1 MKQPQYSEYKD
12 SGVSWIGQVPS
23 HWSIRRLKEIVKF
36 SGGGTPARDN
46 FAFWNGDIPWI
57 SPKDMKSELVD
68 SSEESITAAGL
79 AGSSASLVPA
89 GTLLMVVRSGI
100 LKHTIPVGINTTPVA
115 LNQDMKALHPYG
127 VRAEFLLR
135 WIQGLNDRLLRAWA
149 KQGATVESI
158 EQDYLANTLI
168 PFPSEVEQRTIVA
181 FLDRETAKIDALIAE
196 QERLLELLAEKRQ
209 AVISHAVTKGLNP
222 DAPMKDSGVAW
233 VGAVPAHWHLPPLSI
248 RYESLLGKML
258 DSAKI
263 SGCSPVPYLRNI
275 DVQWGRVNL
284 EDLPLID
291 IDERDYERFTVRD
304 GDLLVCEGGEV
315 GRAALVSVG
324 AARVGFQKAL
334 HRLRALSADE
344 HPPYLFYTF
353 NWAAKAGA
361 FAGEGQA
368 TIAHLTGEQIRRYR
382 FPTPPYLEQVEIA
395 KYLSEVCS
403 QFDTA
408 AEQVRAS
415 LALLRERRSVLIANA
430 VTGQIDVREAA

>member
-1 MKQPQYSEYKD
+1 MKLPAYPDYTDCALPWLERY
-12 SGVSWIGQVPS
+12 PS
-23 HWSIRRLKEIVKF
+23 HWSLTQTKRVCQF
-36 SGGGTPARDN
+36 TTGWTPPT
-46 FAFWNGDIPWI
+46 GDAASYDGDCPWANISDLRQRVIFDTAKTISEKAVLDHGLEVIP
-57 SPKDMKSELVD
+57 
-68 SSEESITAAGL
+68 
-79 AGSSASLVPA
+79 AGSLMFSFKLSVGHVAFAGRPMFSNEAIASFRESSGLSLAFAYYAFPIFLVENA
-89 GTLLMVVRSGI
+89 AENIYGAKL
-100 LKHTIPVGINTTPVA
+100 
-115 LNQDMKALHPYG
+115 LNQSLIRDAFFPLPPK
-127 VRAEFLLR
+127 E
-135 WIQGLNDRLLRAWA
+135 
-149 KQGATVESI
+149 
-158 EQDYLANTLI
+158 EQSAI
-168 PFPSEVEQRTIVA
+168 AA
-181 FLDRETAKIDALIAE
+181 FLDREVAKIDALIAE
-196 QERLLELLAEKRQ
+196 EERLLELLAEKRQ
-209 AVISHAVTKGLNP
+209 GVIARAVAKGLNP